1 MKIKAAKITSSRNRY
16 GNVEF
21 RAVME
26 DGTEDVLVFAWFND
40 ELSFAPQEIV
50 GLTIEEARDLKQ
62 SRDIAYLQS

>member
-1 MKIKAAKITSSRNRY
+1 MKIKAARLTSSTNRY

-26 DGTEDVLVFAWFND
+26 DGTADVLVFAWFND
-40 ELSFAPQEIV
+40 ELTFNPQEVV

-62 SRDIAYLQS
+62 NRDIAYLQS